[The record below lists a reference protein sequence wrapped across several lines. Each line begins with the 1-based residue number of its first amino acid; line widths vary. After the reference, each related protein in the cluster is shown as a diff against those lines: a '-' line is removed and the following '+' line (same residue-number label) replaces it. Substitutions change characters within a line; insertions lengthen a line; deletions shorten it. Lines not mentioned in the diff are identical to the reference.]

1 MLGGPEPIPPQL
13 LDESSML
20 ETFLTH
26 LQGPLLS
33 LWGPFFI
40 LVLCGLGLPIPE
52 DLILLVA
59 GALACI
65 EDRSWLAVSIFMYV
79 AVLAGDTLIFMG
91 GRHLGGR
98 LLESTLARQFFPPEK
113 RLRVEQF
120 YARHGAKGLFL
131 ARFLPGLRSL
141 IFFSAGSLG
150 VPLLTFLL
158 LDGLAALL
166 SVPVFVGLGYWL
178 WARYGHDLAQFS
190 AVLEQVHDWS
200 LGLVAMA
207 VLVVLCLVWRRVRAG
222 R

>member
-1 MLGGPEPIPPQL
+1 
-13 LDESSML
+13 ML

-52 DLILLVA
+52 DLVLLVA
-59 GALACI
+59 GAMAALEGRAWS
-65 EDRSWLAVSIFMYV
+65 DVSILMYI
-79 AVLAGDTLIFMG
+79 AVIGGDTLIFMG
-91 GRHLGGR
+91 GRRLGGR
-98 LLESTLARQFFPPEK
+98 LLESALTQQFFPPAK

-131 ARFLPGLRSL
+131 ARFLPGLRGL

-150 VPLLTFLL
+150 VPLSTFLL

-190 AVLEQVHDWS
+190 AVLDQVHDWS

-222 R
+222 P